1 MEWTMILI
9 SPYSK
14 PLRNGKEN
22 PKNYPINY
30 WEELITELKKYNEV
44 VQIGVGGE
52 RPLVYKFYFNLPL
65 KEVAALVNISDFWI
79 SVDNFLPHL
88 ANKLGKR
95 GVVLWSQSDP
105 LIFGY
110 PQNVNILK
118 NRSYL
123 RKDMF
128 HIWEQCEYNID
139 AYTLPYPVIVQLKA
153 EGLIK

>member
-1 MEWTMILI
+1 MILI

-14 PLRNGKEN
+14 PLRDGKEN
-22 PKNYPINY
+22 PKNYPY
-30 WEELITELKKYNEV
+30 WKELVIELEKFNEV
-44 VQIGVGGE
+44 VQIGIKGE
-52 RPLVYKFYFNLPL
+52 VPLVSKFYFNLSL
-65 KEVAALVNISDFWI
+65 KEISALVNLSDFWI

-95 GVVLWSQSDP
+95 GAVLWSQSDP

-118 NRSYL
+118 DRRCLRSNQ
-123 RKDMF
+123 F
-128 HIWEQCEYNID
+128 NIWEQSVYNID